1 VNSHG
6 YDVVRLFRIAWPQM
20 SEADREVARAEM
32 RKMIDFCLAHLR
44 PDGSFDMLDEDTLG
58 SSFLFPVSLLN
69 GLGYFRPS
77 LRFWT
82 DDEDFPDSMRV
93 AERVEGRIRQMG
105 LSDTESAKVL
115 RRFEEAR
122 LERRVRGVAPWVL
135 AAAALAVIAAAAL
148 IARRVRRRRR
158 IKAATTAS
166 ATAPPTP
173 PPRA

>member
-1 VNSHG
+1 
-6 YDVVRLFRIAWPQM
+6 M
-20 SEADREVARAEM
+20 SEADRGVARAEM

-69 GLGYFRPS
+69 ELGYFRPS

-82 DDEDFPDSMRV
+82 DEDFPESMKV

-122 LERRVRGVAPWVL
+122 LERRVRALAPWVL
-135 AAAALAVIAAAAL
+135 AAAAAAVIAAAAL
-148 IARRVRRRRR
+148 IARRVRRRLQ
-158 IKAATTAS
+158 KAATPAP
-166 ATAPPTP
+166 AAAPPTP
-173 PPRA
+173 APRA